1 MKRPYN
7 VLDLFAGAGGMALG
21 FRAAGARCVGAVEYD
36 QSAAATFAK
45 TFRADEPRVFGGP
58 EEGDVTALRVED
70 LLAELPASP
79 DIVVG
84 GPPCQGFSR
93 IGIAKQSE
101 LSRIAKIDY
110 ALHRGKI
117 DPKRN
122 DLYGHFLRVVR
133 QAKPLAFIMENVPSM
148 REQGGFDYA
157 KAIAREAKSAGYNV
171 RYFLLNASNYG
182 VPQHRW
188 RLFFV
193 GYNATLGHNA
203 IPRPPTRTHDGQSA
217 LEGVS
222 LPEDYFMVE
231 MENIPIVAS
240 PAPHVSVREALG
252 DLPRLTDHLRG
263 IEPVEKP
270 LNLRRPPSRYAQLL
284 RDWPGHPAAGPVTG
298 NWFRNNRRDFPIFR
312 RMAQGD
318 RYPEALEIAYELF
331 NEHLRLMDSPPKP
344 GTDDWN
350 DLKAQYIPP
359 YRNDAF
365 HDKWRKLVAS
375 EPSWTVTAHLS
386 KDTYSHIHY
395 DSRQARAITIREAA
409 RLQSFPDSIEFEGNY
424 GSQFKQIGNA
434 VPPLLAR
441 AIAEQVLEQL
451 RSLQLQRSRYRG

>member
-21 FRAAGARCVGAVEYD
+21 FRAAGARCVGAVEFD

-58 EEGDVTALRVED
+58 DEGDVNTLQIED
-70 LLAELPASP
+70 LLAGLPASP
-79 DIVVG
+79 DLVVG

-93 IGIAKQSE
+93 IGLAKQVSLLDE
-101 LSRIAKIDY
+101 SQR
-110 ALHRGKI
+110 ALVGGKT
-117 DPKRN
+117 DPGRN
-122 DLYGHFLRVVR
+122 QLYQYFLAVVR
-133 QAKPLAFIMENVPSM
+133 HARPSAFVMENVPGM
-148 REQGGFDYA
+148 QTQLGRHFARG
-157 KAIAREAKSAGYNV
+157 IASEAKSAGYNV

-188 RLFFV
+188 RFFFV
-193 GYNATLGHNA
+193 GFNAALGHNA
-203 IPRPPTRTHDGQSA
+203 IPRPPTRTHDGQAA
-217 LEGVS
+217 LEGTA
-222 LPEDYFMVE
+222 LPEDAFMIASE
-231 MENIPIVAS
+231 DIPIVDN

-263 IEPVEKP
+263 IEPMEKP
-270 LNLRRPPSRYAQLL
+270 MDLRRPPSRYAQLL
-284 RDWPGHPAAGPVTG
+284 RDWPGHPATGPVTG

-331 NEHLRLMDSPPKP
+331 NEHLRLMETPPKP
-344 GTDDWN
+344 GTDDWK